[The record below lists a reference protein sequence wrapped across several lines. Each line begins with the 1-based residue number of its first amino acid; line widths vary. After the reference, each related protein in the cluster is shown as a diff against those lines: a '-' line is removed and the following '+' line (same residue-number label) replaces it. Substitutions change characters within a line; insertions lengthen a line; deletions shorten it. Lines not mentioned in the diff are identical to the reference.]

1 MPLMTDLITPAELT
15 GYARESLAAYEARKG
30 TLARFL
36 PNRSVEDVVVRMVV
50 GQNGLVDE
58 AKFRAYGAAP
68 EVGRYQPGKR
78 VVLELPAL
86 GQDIPLDEY
95 SKLRARNASDDAVIR
110 HLTSRT
116 DTAVRAVADAIERM
130 RGIVLTTGKAT
141 IDQANFKSVDD
152 FGRSVDMAP
161 TAAVL
166 WTAANAKVLDDLN
179 AWADKYGEINGD
191 KPGVMLVSTRVARLI
206 STAPEFQLKLVDG
219 ASRAAGIDDVNS
231 ILDVQGLPRLEI
243 FDRRTKS
250 GRVIPEDRVYLLP
263 APVGTDAWED
273 TELGGTFW
281 GLTESATKEGWDIAE
296 SEQPGIVVAGF
307 EGEKPGD
314 PTEVISDAIGL
325 PILANANLSMVAK
338 VA

>member
-86 GQDIPLDEY
+86 GQNIPLDEY

-110 HLTSRT
+110 HLTAQT

-130 RGIVLTTGKAT
+130 RGIVLTTGKAM
-141 IDQANFKSVDD
+141 ID
-152 FGRSVDMAP
+152 
-161 TAAVL
+161 
-166 WTAANAKVLDDLN
+166 
-179 AWADKYGEINGD
+179 
-191 KPGVMLVSTRVARLI
+191 
-206 STAPEFQLKLVDG
+206 
-219 ASRAAGIDDVNS
+219 
-231 ILDVQGLPRLEI
+231 
-243 FDRRTKS
+243 
-250 GRVIPEDRVYLLP
+250 
-263 APVGTDAWED
+263 
-273 TELGGTFW
+273 
-281 GLTESATKEGWDIAE
+281 
-296 SEQPGIVVAGF
+296 
-307 EGEKPGD
+307 
-314 PTEVISDAIGL
+314 
-325 PILANANLSMVAK
+325 
-338 VA
+338 

>member
-30 TLARFL
+30 TLARWL
-36 PNRSVEDVVVRMVV
+36 PNRMVEDIVVRFVA

-68 EVGRYQPGKR
+68 ETGKYQPGKR
-78 VVLELPAL
+78 IVLELPAL
-86 GQDIPLDEY
+86 GQNVPLDEY

-110 HLTSRT
+110 HLTSQT
-116 DTAVRAVADAIERM
+116 DVAVRAVADAIERL

-141 IDQANFKSVDD
+141 IDQANFKSEDD
-152 FGRSVDMAP
+152 FGRSIDMAP
-161 TAAVL
+161 TAAIL
-166 WTAANAKVLDDLN
+166 WTAAGAKVLDDLN
-179 AWADKYGEINGD
+179 AWADKYGEVNGE
-191 KPGVMLVSTRVARLI
+191 KPGAILVSKRVARLI
-206 STAPEFQLKLVDG
+206 SRAPEFQLKLVDG
-219 ASRAAGIDDVNS
+219 ASRAAGLSDVND
-231 ILDVQGLPRLEI
+231 ILAGQDLPPLEI
-243 FDRRTKS
+243 FDRRTKA
-250 GRVIPEDRVYLLP
+250 GRVTPDDRLFFLP
-263 APVGTDAWED
+263 TPVDPDAWED

-307 EGEKPGD
+307 EGEKPGE

-325 PILANANLSMVAK
+325 PVLANANLSMAAK